1 MAPSVLMVNQSNET
15 GRSAELSGYM
25 LYFFILSSF
34 FWVLLFSFNF
44 SFLQKR
50 CRKNTVRLVSSDFN
64 SDRIA
69 DPGRCFVASIILAI
83 FVIGVTWSFF
93 KW

>member
-1 MAPSVLMVNQSNET
+1 MVASSVTTNENT
-15 GRSAELSGYM
+15 RSGELSGYM

-34 FWVLLFSFNF
+34 FWVFLFSFNF

-50 CRKNTVRLVSSDFN
+50 DRKNSARLVSSDFN
-64 SDRIA
+64 SDRMA
-69 DPGRCFVASIILAI
+69 DPGKCFVASIIIAI
-83 FVIGVTWSFF
+83 FVIGVTWAFF